1 MQRRTKHYN
10 SVCPQQLYD
19 RHNKAFTFVACGAV
33 QDIALD
39 YHLGGSALRG
49 LDAKDF
55 KMHRSGDPLGPN
67 AHRSHVFESL
77 GVWTVDLV
85 VLARLD
91 GRASRI
97 IPVVSKARQGVTV
110 FT

>member
-1 MQRRTKHYN
+1 M
-10 SVCPQQLYD
+10 
-19 RHNKAFTFVACGAV
+19 RHGMRYGISSSRSLPTVKLSAFC
-33 QDIALD
+33 
-39 YHLGGSALRG
+39 G
-49 LDAKDF
+49 LDVKDF